1 MSTPYILVVDDEPE
15 IRQLVK
21 EILEE
26 EGYEVLVA
34 ENAEQARRARRLRR
48 PDLVLLD
55 IWMPDVDGITLLKEW
70 SANGGLDMSVIVM
83 SGHATIETA
92 VEATRLG
99 AYDFIEKPLSLA
111 KLLLTVE
118 NTLRTD
124 KLRRENTDLRRYS
137 YHRTKPV
144 GKSAAM
150 RQICEHIKRFAQRDN
165 GVLLS
170 GESGTGKHLLARYL
184 HGLSGRKDGP
194 FVEINISS
202 FAEQDANEELFGS
215 ERDGQIRFGR
225 LEQANGGTLFV
236 EDVAEME
243 PSVQARLYS
252 ALQNR
257 RFHRVNGLEAVQT
270 DVRVIAATHHDLEA
284 LVNEGSFRQDLYYKL
299 NELPLYVPPLR
310 ERCEDI
316 PELLAYYADFYATRE
331 NLPYRSFTVA
341 AQNHLRNYPWP
352 GNVRELANLVQR
364 LLIVGNGDEI
374 DREEIE
380 AVLGSGGAKHVGN
393 GSLAAYQPE
402 FDLPLREARER
413 FERAYL
419 EHQLRKLGGNVGK
432 VAQVAGI
439 ERTHLY
445 RKLRTLGINHKEL
458 AGKGSA

>member
-70 SANGGLDMSVIVM
+70 AGSSGLDMPVIIM
-83 SGHATIETA
+83 SGHATVETA

-118 NTLRTD
+118 NTLHTD
-124 KLRRENTDLRRYS
+124 KLKRENTDLRRYS
-137 YHRTKPV
+137 HHCSKPV
-144 GKSAAM
+144 GKSAVM
-150 RQICEHIKRFAQRDN
+150 QQLREHIKRFARHDN

-170 GESGTGKHLLARYL
+170 GEPGSGKHLFARYL
-184 HGLSGRKDGP
+184 HDLSSRKDAP
-194 FVEINISS
+194 FVEINVAS
-202 FAEQDANEELFGS
+202 FAEEDANEELFGS
-215 ERDGQIRFGR
+215 ERGGQIRFGR
-225 LEQANGGTLFV
+225 LEQANGGTLFL
-236 EDVAEME
+236 EDVAEMDA
-243 PSVQARLYS
+243 SVQARLYS
-252 ALQNR
+252 ALKNR

-270 DVRVIAATHHDLEA
+270 DIRVIAATHHDLEA
-284 LVNEGSFRQDLYYKL
+284 MVNSGNFRQDLYYKL
-299 NELPLYVPPLR
+299 NELPLYIPPLR
-310 ERCEDI
+310 EHCEDI
-316 PELLAYYADFYATRE
+316 PELLAFYADFFATRE

-374 DREEIE
+374 DRDEIE
-380 AVLGSGGAKHVGN
+380 AVLGSGAEKH
-393 GSLAAYQPE
+393 GSAAPVYQPE

-445 RKLRTLGINHKEL
+445 RKLRTLGIDHKEL
-458 AGKGSA
+458 AGKGAT

>member
-1 MSTPYILVVDDEPE
+1 MTTPYILVVDDEPE

-21 EILEE
+21 EILED

-55 IWMPDVDGITLLKEW
+55 IWMPDVDGISLLKEW
-70 SANGGLDMSVIVM
+70 SGNGGLDMSVIVM

-118 NTLRTD
+118 NTLQTD

-137 YHRTKPV
+137 YQRTEPV
-144 GKSAAM
+144 GKSAVM
-150 RQICEHIKRFAQRDN
+150 QQLCEHVKRFARRDN

-170 GESGTGKHLLARYL
+170 GESGAGKHLLARYL
-184 HGLSGRKDGP
+184 HGLSARKDGP

-243 PSVQARLYS
+243 ASVQARLYS

-270 DVRVIAATHHDLEA
+270 DVRVIAATHQDLEA
-284 LVNEGSFRQDLYYKL
+284 LVNKESFRQDLYYKL

-316 PELLAYYADFYATRE
+316 PELLEFYADFFATRE

-341 AQNHLRNYPWP
+341 AQNYLRNYPWP

-380 AVLGSGGAKHVGN
+380 AVLGSGVVKHSSSV
-393 GSLAAYQPE
+393 AAYQPE

-432 VAQVAGI
+432 VAQAAGI

-445 RKLRTLGINHKEL
+445 RKLRTLGIDHKEL
-458 AGKGSA
+458 AGKGAT